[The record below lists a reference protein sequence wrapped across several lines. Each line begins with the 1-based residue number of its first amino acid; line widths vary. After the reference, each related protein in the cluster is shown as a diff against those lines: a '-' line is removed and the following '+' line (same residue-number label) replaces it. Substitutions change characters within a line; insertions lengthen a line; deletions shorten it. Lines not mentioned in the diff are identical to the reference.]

1 MAHGPLEKLTQIN
14 TKQHVGFLLYQC
26 DEGTCFF
33 ANLFK
38 ENEQFTRVRLKSH
51 IAVSFSETNTAAAT
65 HQVFTFKPSA
75 KKLDPFCYCTFS
87 IIRRLHA
94 KGAIALMWH
103 QIASCGIINAY
114 VACKV
119 SWQIVFVK
127 LIGRKVAWKLNFTQ
141 NFFFRI
147 VVLIFLEGASRSQ
160 KICLADPKR
169 TADPSLRTT
178 GTEDIVSSPTYIT
191 SSTETRVLCCL
202 FSKYNEKQQ
211 NVITK
216 SNCDSPS
223 SINLPHFRKCF
234 KI

>member
-14 TKQHVGFLLYQC
+14 TKQHVDFLLHQC

-38 ENEQFTRVRLKSH
+38 ENEQFTWVRLKSH

-103 QIASCGIINAY
+103 QIASCDIINAY

-178 GTEDIVSSPTYIT
+178 D
-191 SSTETRVLCCL
+191 L
-202 FSKYNEKQQ
+202 
-211 NVITK
+211 
-216 SNCDSPS
+216 D
-223 SINLPHFRKCF
+223 FRKSDN
-234 KI
+234 

>member
-14 TKQHVGFLLYQC
+14 TKQHVDFLLYQC

-103 QIASCGIINAY
+103 QIASCDIINAY

-147 VVLIFLEGASRSQ
+147 VALIFLEGASRSQ
-160 KICLADPKR
+160 KICLADP
-169 TADPSLRTT
+169 SLRTT
-178 GTEDIVSSPTYIT
+178 GLHRSDFLKKLHNY
-191 SSTETRVLCCL
+191 
-202 FSKYNEKQQ
+202 
-211 NVITK
+211 VIF
-216 SNCDSPS
+216 
-223 SINLPHFRKCF
+223 LHLF
-234 KI
+234 KIYLRNKLY

>member
-14 TKQHVGFLLYQC
+14 TKQHVDFLLYQC
-26 DEGTCFF
+26 VEGTCFF
-33 ANLFK
+33 ANLLK

-65 HQVFTFKPSA
+65 HQVFTSKPSA

-94 KGAIALMWH
+94 KGAFALMWH
-103 QIASCGIINAY
+103 QIACCDIINAY

-127 LIGRKVAWKLNFTQ
+127 LIGRKLAWKLNFTQ

-160 KICLADPKR
+160 KICLADP
-169 TADPSLRTT
+169 SLRTT
-178 GTEDIVSSPTYIT
+178 VIQHLYMELLRSKNPRYMYANDVALTASANTFKETEKTLTEDM
-191 SSTETRVLCCL
+191 
-202 FSKYNEKQQ
+202 SK
-211 NVITK
+211 I
-216 SNCDSPS
+216 
-223 SINLPHFRKCF
+223 
-234 KI
+234 